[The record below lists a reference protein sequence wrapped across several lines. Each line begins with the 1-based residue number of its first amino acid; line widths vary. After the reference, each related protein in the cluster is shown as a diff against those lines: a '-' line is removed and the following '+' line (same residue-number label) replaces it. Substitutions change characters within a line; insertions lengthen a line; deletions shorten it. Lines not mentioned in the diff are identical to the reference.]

1 MLSTIGASG
10 SSRRANNSRRKILKS
25 VDKRSV
31 TTGGG
36 SHHNGYSNVG
46 DAHSLS
52 DKQVAA
58 AVSGEGSEHYE
69 TNINERETASR
80 TRQNESHGKVH
91 SKDAS

>member
-1 MLSTIGASG
+1 MLIGASG
-10 SSRRANNSRRKILKS
+10 SSRRNGNSRRKILKS

-69 TNINERETASR
+69 TNINEEGTASR
-80 TRQNESHGKVH
+80 TTQRKVN
-91 SKDAS
+91 SKEAS